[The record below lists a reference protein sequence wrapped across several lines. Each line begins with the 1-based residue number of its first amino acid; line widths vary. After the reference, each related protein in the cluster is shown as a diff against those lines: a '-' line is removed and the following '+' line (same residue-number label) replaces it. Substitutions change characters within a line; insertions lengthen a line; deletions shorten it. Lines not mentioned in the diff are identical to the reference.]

1 MNKRF
6 DVKALGVV
14 IGTAS
19 GLEDFGNE
27 SVGFYNFTFKEGDD
41 EHFCTINWT
50 EGTLELTDD
59 KGNVLFISELIKVCS
74 K

>member
-1 MNKRF
+1 MEKRF
-6 DVKALGVV
+6 DVKVLGVV

-19 GLEDFGNE
+19 GWEDFGNE
-27 SVGFYNFTFKEGDD
+27 AIGFYNFTFKEGDAP
-41 EHFCTINWT
+41 HFCTINWT

-59 KGNVLFISELIKVCS
+59 EGNVLFTFNLIEVCS

>member
-1 MNKRF
+1 MNERF

-19 GLEDFGNE
+19 DWEDFGNE
-27 SVGFYNFTFKEGDD
+27 SVGFYNFTFKESDD
-41 EHFCTINWT
+41 ELFCTINWT

-59 KGNVLFISELIKVCS
+59 EGNVLFISELIKVCS